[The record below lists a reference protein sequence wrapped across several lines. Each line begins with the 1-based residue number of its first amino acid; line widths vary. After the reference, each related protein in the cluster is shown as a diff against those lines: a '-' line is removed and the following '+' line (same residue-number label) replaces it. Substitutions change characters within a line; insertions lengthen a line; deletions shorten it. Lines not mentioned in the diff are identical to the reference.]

1 MIGTSISR
9 YDILEELGQ
18 GGMSVVYLAQD
29 TGLNRQVAVKL
40 LHTHLAN
47 KPENRM
53 RFRRE
58 AEAIARLRHA
68 NILDVYDVS
77 DASEPRSYIVMEY
90 VDGLNL
96 RQFVERHGAPPSEIV
111 CLLGAQL
118 CNALAHAHK
127 HGVIHRDLKPENVM
141 ISTAGEVKL
150 MDFGIAHVIGAETMT
165 RTGSLIGSPA
175 HMAPE
180 MIDGAQV
187 DARADI
193 FALGTI
199 LYWMSTGRLP
209 FYGDNTPQVL
219 RNVMESRYT
228 RPEDI
233 EPTLSHDL
241 ARIIARTLH
250 ADPAERFQSAD
261 TLKLELLAAVHAVGF
276 EDEERMLRDY
286 FAAPE
291 AYGVAFAETIGAR
304 LIESAKRAS
313 QRGST
318 AAAISYFNRVLA
330 YDPTN
335 AQVRECL
342 RDLQRGRRRWLI
354 GAVVIALCVAGGGGW
369 LIYASW
375 SEARTRAEGVTR
387 VQQSVDRA
395 MVNARASLAHHAAH
409 TRVEH
414 ARDSALIELPKL
426 RATEVAEAVAARAKT
441 VNQTRLSYL
450 ASRRPLRQLAVIDRP
465 LNLRLKE
472 DLRRT
477 AQRVDPAPPD
487 EAQAAKVSENPEP
500 PAVQTTPVE
509 FKVFPPPTRL
519 EIDGKVVSWQLGA
532 VELTP
537 GRHLLRASAPGCKPY
552 RQFVV
557 VKAGETAKIPVVL
570 DWQDAQIRVESNKD
584 VLVYVDSE
592 RNPRSSGSRSSLRV
606 PFERGKFY
614 TPKTLNLRIKD
625 SANLQRV
632 QTREIEVEP
641 GVSRVIKVNF
651 P

>member
-29 TGLNRQVAVKL
+29 TGLNRRVAVKL

-58 AEAIARLRHA
+58 AEAIARLRHE

-96 RQFVERHGAPPSEIV
+96 RQFVESHGAPPSEIV

-141 ISTAGEVKL
+141 ISTSGQVKL

-219 RNVMESRYT
+219 RNVMESRYA

-250 ADPAERFQSAD
+250 ADPAERFQTAD

-276 EDEERMLRDY
+276 EDEERMLREY

-291 AYGVAFAETIGAR
+291 AYGIAFAKTIISR

-335 AQVRECL
+335 AEVRECL
-342 RDLQRGRRRWLI
+342 RDLQRGRRIWLL
-354 GAVVIALCVAGGGGW
+354 AAALLALCVAGGGSW

-375 SEARTRAEGVTR
+375 SKAHNRAQGSAQMHR
-387 VQQSVDRA
+387 IVDA
-395 MVNARASLAHHAAH
+395 AVLNARASLAHHSAQAH
-409 TRVEH
+409 VLN
-414 ARDSALIELPKL
+414 ARNNALLELPKL
-426 RATEVAEAVAARAKT
+426 RATQLAEDVTTRAKT
-441 VNQTRLSYL
+441 LNRTRF
-450 ASRRPLRQLAVIDRP
+450 RRFEATRTLRQVAVIDRP
-465 LNLRLKE
+465 TNLRLQEKVHLPAERVASLDKE
-472 DLRRT
+472 QAVQVTERPET
-477 AQRVDPAPPD
+477 PAL
-487 EAQAAKVSENPEP
+487 
-500 PAVQTTPVE
+500 QTTPVE

-537 GRHLLRASAPGCKPY
+537 GKHLLRASAPGCKPY

-557 VKAGETAKIPVVL
+557 VKAGENDKIPVVL
-570 DWQDAQIRVESNKD
+570 DWQDAQIRVESNKN

-592 RNPRSSGSRSSLRV
+592 RNPRSSGPLSSLRI

-641 GVSRVIKVNF
+641 GASRVIKVNF